1 MCNLWIGGLTII
13 TGQSDRDCDGVAGA
27 VRLRK
32 KTKVLSGWKIGVEGY
47 LGEVAFSEPRRK
59 EV

>member
-1 MCNLWIGGLTII
+1 MCNPWIGGLTII
-13 TGQSDRDCDGVAGA
+13 TGQSDRDCDGVGGA

-47 LGEVAFSEPRRK
+47 LGEVAFSEP
-59 EV
+59 